1 MEAFAYLYKNYIIKT
16 MIQEQINRLV
26 ATLQALTLQRM
37 NALRMGKA
45 SEAQQIQSVQTD
57 IDSKIH
63 ELQRQLSS
71 H

>member
-1 MEAFAYLYKNYIIKT
+1 

-37 NALRMGKA
+37 NALRLGKA
-45 SEAQQIQSVQTD
+45 SEAQQIQSVQID

-63 ELQRQLSS
+63 ELEQQITHAVERALRTQKT
-71 H
+71 